1 MSIYVCNF
9 LYELFFN
16 VLTYPTR
23 SRMSGKINEDIIILI
38 IIIAFTRVM
47 YLLIKFEDISEKYS
61 K

>member
-23 SRMSGKINEDIIILI
+23 SRMSGKINEDINILI